1 MANLKQ
7 QIMQKPCLSIF
18 EIQSLEWFAL
28 DVPSEYKEHFLTNVN
43 REAHEGQLPE
53 EYSMRHVRNA
63 GSARPAEE
71 RWQNSSLSLSL
82 SFQSLVGEGPCV
94 SFQLLSATEASCAII
109 STREKPDKQEG
120 SGKERERTRH
130 GMLN

>member
-28 DVPSEYKEHFLTNVN
+28 DVPSECKEHFLTNVN

-63 GSARPAEE
+63 GSARPAAE

-82 SFQSLVGEGPCV
+82 SFFACG
-94 SFQLLSATEASCAII
+94 
-109 STREKPDKQEG
+109 
-120 SGKERERTRH
+120 
-130 GMLN
+130 